1 MATSYSALSVKDQVQ
16 LMYVA
21 YFGRAGDPAGMNH
34 WIDDINVNHFT
45 IEQVG
50 DTFALQ
56 SEAKGLY
63 SYLAYPNLGDP
74 TAFVA
79 AIYNNLFERAPDTA
93 GLNYWVDRLTGTNT
107 NGTNPN
113 GEHISAGTMIAAII
127 NGAYASTGTN
137 HANDV
142 ASMTNKITV
151 ADYFT
156 QKLID
161 NNITWDPATMRD
173 DAAACIANVTWDPA
187 TIATGE
193 NTANASVSA
202 FVATSGQTFTL
213 TTGVDNIVGTAG
225 NDTINASTG
234 LAADG
239 TTLIPTTNALDKI
252 DGGLGN
258 DTLVIENTGG
268 KNTLTGTITNVE
280 NLTFVG
286 AGNVNNN
293 ANIDVSSFSGTVTLS
308 QTDDTAVTLNNV
320 TGQTLAL
327 NKVVNGTTLTAALGA
342 TQTSVTLSNTAAVGT
357 VTFSV
362 SGAKL
367 DTVNLTTDKTAGA
380 LIVAD
385 AGNTTK
391 TANITAT
398 GTAAVTVSSTALENV
413 KISGAGA
420 VTLTAGTAPSKTL
433 DASGS
438 TGGVTYAVDL
448 VAQQFTGSSA
458 KDTVQFGATTKAQTL
473 GAGDDAVTMSV
484 AALGT
489 GGSIDGGDGT
499 DTISLS
505 AANIATAT
513 SNATL
518 GAAFQASIS
527 NFEKL
532 GVGATGA
539 TATVVDAQYIDGIT
553 YLVSAGSTTGT
564 LTINN
569 MAGNST
575 FESTAL
581 QGAAVALNL
590 KDNTGT
596 ADVLNLKF
604 SASDGFTNTG
614 VITAAGVE
622 TLNITTADTDA
633 TAPTTVFT
641 APINAAAVKSV
652 VVAGNVGID
661 LTGLNA
667 TTLTSFDA
675 TGVTATGAAGAVTLV
690 TGNLAADATIKG
702 GAGDDVLNAS
712 AAVTKTVNIDGG
724 AGNDTISGSA
734 SKVNTLTGG
743 DGNDTIVGGSAADT
757 ISGGAGNDT
766 ITSGAGL
773 DIVDVGTGNDTYVV
787 TANANGNIY
796 ASITGMGAGD
806 KIDFLAGGGAATFI
820 PAKITLAATA
830 AFADFLQAA
839 AAGSADR
846 VVWFQFAGD
855 TYLVQDVSA
864 GATFIN
870 GADQVVKLVGLVDLS
885 TATIDGA
892 ATNILTLA

>member
-1 MATSYSALSVKDQVQ
+1 MATFAELNKYYL
-16 LMYVA
+16 A
-21 YFGRAGDPAGMNH
+21 YFGRPVDYAGSREWADKTTAQVEAAFAASNESKALYASSSKYDFVNNVYKNVIGRPA
-34 WIDDINVNHFT
+34 
-45 IEQVG
+45 E
-50 DTFALQ
+50 L
-56 SEAKGLY
+56 
-63 SYLAYPNLGDP
+63 
-74 TAFVA
+74 
-79 AIYNNLFERAPDTA
+79 A
-93 GLNYWVDRLTGTNT
+93 GLNYWVDQIDSGKITQAGAAIAILKDALLTADKTSVQNKLIA
-107 NGTNPN
+107 
-113 GEHISAGTMIAAII
+113 GEDFFNAIDTTAEVLAYQGAAAAASARAFIAGVTATPATAEQVKAALAAVGDASAG
-127 NGAYASTGTN
+127 
-137 HANDV
+137 
-142 ASMTNKITV
+142 
-151 ADYFT
+151 
-156 QKLID
+156 
-161 NNITWDPATMRD
+161 AT
-173 DAAACIANVTWDPA
+173 
-187 TIATGE
+187 
-193 NTANASVSA
+193 
-202 FVATSGQTFTL
+202 GQTFTL
-213 TTGVDNIVGTAG
+213 TTGTDNITGTSG

-234 LAADG
+234 LSADG
-239 TTLIPTTNALDKI
+239 STAIATTNALDKI
-252 DGGLGN
+252 DGGAGT
-258 DTLVIENTGG
+258 DTLNIENTGG
-268 KNTLTGTITNVE
+268 KNTLAGTITNVE

-293 ANIDVSSFSGTVTLS
+293 AAVDVASFSGTVTLS
-308 QTDDTAVTLNNV
+308 QTDDTAVSLSNV

-327 NKVVNGTTLTAALGA
+327 NKVAANTTLTAALGA
-342 TQTSVTLSNTAAVGT
+342 TQTSVTLSNAAAAGAAS
-357 VTFSV
+357 FSV
-362 SGAKL
+362 AGAKL

-380 LIVAD
+380 LTVAD
-385 AGNTTK
+385 TGNTTK
-391 TANITAT
+391 TANITAS
-398 GTAAVTVSSTALENV
+398 GTAAVTVNSTALENV

-473 GAGDDAVTMSV
+473 GAGDDAVTMNV

-489 GGSIDGGDGT
+489 GGSIDGGEGT

-539 TATVVDAQYIDGIT
+539 ATVVDAQYIDGIT
-553 YLVSAGSTTGT
+553 YLVSAGTVGANT
-564 LTINN
+564 LTVNN

-575 FESTAL
+575 FEMTAL
-581 QGAAVALNL
+581 AAAAVALNL

-596 ADVLNLKF
+596 ADVMNLKF
-604 SASDGFTNTG
+604 SATDGFTSTAA
-614 VITAAGVE
+614 ITAAGVE
-622 TLNITTADTDA
+622 TLNITTADTDT

-641 APINAAAVKSV
+641 APITAAAVKSV

-675 TGVTATGAAGAVTLV
+675 SGVTATGAAGAVTLV

-702 GAGDDVLNAS
+702 GAGNDVLNAS

-724 AGNDTISGSA
+724 AGNDTITGSA

-773 DIVDVGTGNDTYVV
+773 DIVDVGAGDDTFVV
-787 TANANGNIY
+787 TANANGNTY
-796 ASITGMGAGD
+796 ASITGMGKGD
-806 KIDFLAGGGAATFI
+806 KIDFIDGTAAGTFTTAKIVLAG
-820 PAKITLAATA
+820 TA
-830 AFADFLQAA
+830 AFADYLSAA
-839 AAGSADR
+839 AASTAASTGANGLIT
-846 VVWFQFAGD
+846 WFQYGGD
-855 TYLVQDVSA
+855 TYLVEDKSTA
-864 GATFIN
+864 ATFTE
-870 GADQVVKLVGLVDLS
+870 GTDQVVKLVGLIDLS

-892 ATNILTLA
+892 TTNVLTLG

>member
-1 MATSYSALSVKDQVQ
+1 MG
-16 LMYVA
+16 
-21 YFGRAGDPAGMNH
+21 FREP
-34 WIDDINVNHFT
+34 
-45 IEQVG
+45 
-50 DTFALQ
+50 FAC
-56 SEAKGLY
+56 S
-63 SYLAYPNLGDP
+63 
-74 TAFVA
+74 
-79 AIYNNLFERAPDTA
+79 
-93 GLNYWVDRLTGTNT
+93 
-107 NGTNPN
+107 
-113 GEHISAGTMIAAII
+113 
-127 NGAYASTGTN
+127 
-137 HANDV
+137 
-142 ASMTNKITV
+142 
-151 ADYFT
+151 
-156 QKLID
+156 
-161 NNITWDPATMRD
+161 
-173 DAAACIANVTWDPA
+173 
-187 TIATGE
+187 
-193 NTANASVSA
+193 
-202 FVATSGQTFTL
+202 L
-213 TTGVDNIVGTAG
+213 TTGTDNVTGTSG

-234 LAADG
+234 LSADG
-239 TTLIPTTNALDKI
+239 TTAIATTNALDKI
-252 DGGLGN
+252 DGGAGI
-258 DTLVIENTGG
+258 DTLNIENTGG
-268 KNTLTGTITNVE
+268 KNTLTGTVTNVE

-293 ANIDVSSFSGTVTLS
+293 VAVDVTSFSGTVTLS
-308 QTDDTAVTLNNV
+308 QTDDTAVSLSNV

-327 NKVVNGTTLTAALGA
+327 NKVAANTTLTAALGA
-342 TQTSVTLSNTAAVGT
+342 TQTSVTLSNAAAAGAAS
-357 VTFSV
+357 FSV
-362 SGAKL
+362 AGAKL

-380 LIVAD
+380 LTVAD
-385 AGNTTK
+385 TGNTTK
-391 TANITAT
+391 TANITAS
-398 GTAAVTVSSTALENV
+398 GTAAVTVNSTALENV

-489 GGSIDGGDGT
+489 GGSIDGGEGT

-532 GVGATGA
+532 GIGATGA

-564 LTINN
+564 LTVNN

-596 ADVLNLKF
+596 ADVMNLKF
-604 SASDGFTNTG
+604 SATDGFTSTAA
-614 VITAAGVE
+614 ITAAGVE
-622 TLNITTADTDA
+622 TLNITTADTDT

-641 APINAAAVKSV
+641 APITAAAVKSV

-702 GAGDDVLNAS
+702 GAGNDVLNAS

-724 AGNDTISGSA
+724 AGNDTITGSA
-734 SKVNTLTGG
+734 TKVNTLTGG
-743 DGNDTIVGGSAADT
+743 DGNDIIVGGSAADT

-773 DIVDVGTGNDTYVV
+773 DIVDVGAGDDTFVV
-787 TANANGNIY
+787 TANANGNTY
-796 ASITGMGAGD
+796 ASITGMGKGD
-806 KIDFLAGGGAATFI
+806 KIDFIDGTAAGTFTT
-820 PAKITLAATA
+820 AKITLAGTA
-830 AFADFLQAA
+830 AFADFLSAA
-839 AAGSADR
+839 AASTAASTAANGLIT
-846 VVWFQFAGD
+846 WFQYGGD
-855 TYLVQDVSA
+855 TYLVQDKSTA
-864 GATFIN
+864 ATFTE
-870 GADQVVKLVGLVDLS
+870 GTDQVVKLVGLVDLS

-892 ATNILTLA
+892 ITNVLTLG